1 MTTAPPS
8 GRLHVLQAVEDGWT
22 AFTKAPWQFVLFTL
36 LVGLLSIIFQLIGNS
51 ATGGSDNATVGV
63 GGVILTI
70 VALIGSYV
78 VSLWGVTGMVRGS
91 WIALNGDKPSFSD
104 FSRWDGAAAGRLFV
118 RWIALGIIFLVIALI
133 CAFVGFGLA
142 QLNQVLL
149 WIPAA
154 VGLILFIYLTVNQKF
169 LPYVAL
175 LERSGPFETIQRGRD
190 VVDPSWWW
198 VVLLLIVDAVIIVI
212 GTILCGV
219 GLLVAAPVVAC
230 ITTAAY
236 RQLFG
241 TTDHTGLIA
250 VDDSATL

>member
-1 MTTAPPS
+1 MADTPVS
-8 GRLHVLQAVEDGWT
+8 SRLHVLKAVEDGWN
-22 AFTKAPWQFVLFTL
+22 AFTKAPWPFVLFAL
-36 LVGLLSIIFQLIGNS
+36 IVGVLSVVFQLIGNA
-51 ATGGSDNATVGV
+51 ATGGGDNTTVGV
-63 GGVILTI
+63 GGIILTI
-70 VALIGSYV
+70 VALIGSWI

-91 WIALNGDKPSFSD
+91 WIALDGSKPSFAD

-118 RWIALGIIFLVIALI
+118 RWIALGIVFLVIAII
-133 CAFVGFGLA
+133 CGLVGFGLA

-154 VGLILFIYLTVNQKF
+154 VGLILFVYLSVNQKF

-175 LERSGPFETIQRGRD
+175 LEQRGPFETVQRGRD

-212 GTILCGV
+212 GTLLCGV

-241 TTDHTGLIA
+241 SEDQTGLL
-250 VDDSATL
+250 SGN

>member
-1 MTTAPPS
+1 MADTPVST
-8 GRLHVLQAVEDGWT
+8 RLHVLRAVEDGWN
-22 AFTKAPWQFVLFTL
+22 AFTKAPWPFVLFAL
-36 LVGLLSIIFQLIGNS
+36 IVGVLSVVFQLIGNA
-51 ATGGSDNATVGV
+51 ATGGGDNTTVGV

-70 VALIGSYV
+70 VALIGSWI

-91 WIALNGDKPSFSD
+91 WIALDGGKPSFAD

-118 RWIALGIIFLVIALI
+118 RWIALGIVFLVIAII
-133 CAFVGFGLA
+133 CGLVGFGLA

-154 VGLILFIYLTVNQKF
+154 VGLILFIYLSVNQKF

-175 LERSGPFETIQRGRD
+175 LEQRGPFETVQRGRD

-198 VVLLLIVDAVIIVI
+198 VVLLLIVDAVILVI
-212 GTILCGV
+212 GTLLCGV

-241 TTDHTGLIA
+241 CEDQTGLI
-250 VDDSATL
+250 SGN

>member
-1 MTTAPPS
+1 MADTPVS
-8 GRLHVLQAVEDGWT
+8 SRLHVLQAVEDGWK
-22 AFTKAPWQFVLFTL
+22 AFTKAPWPFVLFAL
-36 LVGLLSIIFQLIGNS
+36 LVGVLSVVFQVIGNA
-51 ATGGSDNATVGV
+51 ATGGGGSTTVGV
-63 GGVILTI
+63 GGIILTI
-70 VALIGSYV
+70 VALIGSWI

-91 WIALNGDKPSFSD
+91 WIALNGGKPCFAD

-118 RWIALGIIFLVIALI
+118 RWIALGIVFLVIAII
-133 CAFVGFGLA
+133 CALVGFGLA

-154 VGLILFIYLTVNQKF
+154 VGLILFIYLSVNQKF

-175 LERSGPFETIQRGRD
+175 LEQRGPLETVQRGRD

-198 VVLLLIVDAVIIVI
+198 VVLLLIVDALILVI
-212 GTILCGV
+212 GTLLCGV

-241 TTDHTGLIA
+241 SEDQTGLL
-250 VDDSATL
+250 SGN